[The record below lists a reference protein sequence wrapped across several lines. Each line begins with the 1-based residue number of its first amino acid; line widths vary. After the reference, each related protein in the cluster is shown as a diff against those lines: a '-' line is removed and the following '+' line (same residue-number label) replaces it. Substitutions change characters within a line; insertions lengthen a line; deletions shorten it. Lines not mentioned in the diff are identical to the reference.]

1 MMLFFQKSNQTLIG
15 RLITL
20 DFLHPRWIRGCFS
33 LLLLFAS
40 NLNIYIYIYSKSDFG
55 FLSCKAYSIF
65 NLFI

>member
-40 NLNIYIYIYSKSDFG
+40 NLKIYIYIYK
-55 FLSCKAYSIF
+55 YIYIYIF
-65 NLFI
+65 QV